1 MKVRHVSHLP
11 TLFVWDEFSEHAP
24 LFRELYQQVPDA
36 FEPPH
41 PGVLAQVN
49 PQQGSIAVGISQSVV
64 SVSMGN
70 MRAWLSPDPKVP
82 NEPPDEAV
90 SISQSGDMVGV
101 SMGDM
106 GIWFG
111 TNISKIFNGSPD
123 EDL

>member
-24 LFRELYQQVPDA
+24 LFRELHQQVPDA

-41 PGVLAQVN
+41 PGVLAQVT
-49 PQQGSIAVGISQSVV
+49 QQGSIAVGISRSVV

-90 SISQSGDMVGV
+90 SISQSGNMVGV

-111 TNISKIFNGSPD
+111 TDISKIFNESPD